1 MRSDVQNKLPA
12 YWKVIRSTV
21 APDDSIASIVLI
33 DEVKKRFQN
42 QNAKATDDEL
52 YISLLESADKL
63 NIRNPFRDK
72 EHFILVYKSIDQVRH
87 ADLEGLMAQILSTS
101 KKPLLPKALV
111 NVYTDRFVF
120 HPQTVLIAEAEKFV
134 PNLQSI
140 IDENINSKFVLT
152 TQNMIYARVLENI
165 FGKYDNVEVLISDIY
180 RYEFTNS
187 RFDLIFTCPNFGGR
201 MLSDDPNFICR
212 EFEMVA
218 LENLLLHL
226 NDGGRLVITLPGR
239 ITFASGKISDL
250 RQFVQTTYTIREI
263 GELPEGTISYCG
275 IKVYLLDLENNR
287 PYDDTDIVVRRYSS
301 SKKTRREAV
310 TSLEVKDDTFVML
323 SELEEQGDWNID
335 QIFAQQDEDYQN
347 YQSSNLRKDMI
358 GNVAEVFRGKAIT
371 KKDPSGNIGI
381 VNISNIGDY
390 EIDYAGLEHLQEEER
405 KVFNYLLQEGDVL
418 LPARGT
424 AIRTAVF
431 HSQSYPCIAS
441 SNLIVIRPDA
451 KMLDSIYLKIF
462 LDSPIGNKLI
472 SSAQQGTTVMNI
484 SYRDLKVLEVPI
496 PPLDTQKAVVKEYL
510 EELTNYRE
518 TVAAAEKRW
527 TEVLTKLQ
535 TF

>member
-1 MRSDVQNKLPA
+1 MRTDIQNKLSA
-12 YWKVIRSTV
+12 YWNVIKSAV
-21 APDDSIASIVLI
+21 AHDDYIATIVLI
-33 DEVKKRFQN
+33 DEVKKQFQD
-42 QNAKATDDEL
+42 QGSKATDDEL

-63 NIRNPFRDK
+63 NIKNPFRDK
-72 EHFILVYKSIDQVRH
+72 AHFILVYKSIEQVQH
-87 ADLEGLMAQILSTS
+87 NDWEGLMAQILSSS
-101 KKPLLPKALV
+101 KMPLIPKALA
-111 NVYTDRFVF
+111 NVYANRFVI

-134 PNLQSI
+134 PNLQPM

-152 TQNMIYARVLENI
+152 TKNIIYARVLENI
-165 FGKYDNVEVLISDIY
+165 FETYDNVEVLISDIY
-180 RYEFTNS
+180 CYEFINS
-187 RFDLIFTCPNFGGR
+187 RFDLILACPNFGGR
-201 MLSDDPNFICR
+201 MLSAAPDFMCR

-239 ITFASGKISDL
+239 ITFASGKVSDL
-250 RQFVQTTYTIREI
+250 RQFVQEAYTIREI

-275 IKVYLLDLENNR
+275 IKLYLLDLENNR
-287 PYDDTDIVVRRYSS
+287 PNDDTDIVVRRYSS

-310 TSLEVKDDTFVML
+310 TSLEVTDDTFVML
-323 SELEEQGDWNID
+323 SELKEQGDWNID

-371 KKDPSGNIGI
+371 KKAPSGNISI

-390 EIDYAGLEHLQEEER
+390 EINYAELEHYQEEER
-405 KVFNYLLQEGDVL
+405 KVFSYLLQEGDVL

-424 AIRTAVF
+424 AIRTSVF
-431 HSQSYPCIAS
+431 HQQKYPCIAS

-451 KMLDSIYLKIF
+451 KILDSTYLKIF

-496 PPLDTQKAVVKEYL
+496 PPLDTQKTVVKEYL
-510 EELTNYRE
+510 EELTKYKE

-527 TEVLTKLQ
+527 TEALARLQ